1 MIEASLHQS
10 LILKSFRLPSDYCES
25 PHLSVLDILNE
36 KNEGDIQYKER
47 EEGSIRIPILVE
59 GQRHTNIDSD
69 FDQKKLGPRIL
80 SKDMKR
86 VEILI

>member
-1 MIEASLHQS
+1 MHQS

-36 KNEGDIQYKER
+36 KNEGDIQYKEQ

-59 GQRHTNIDSD
+59 GQSHTNIDSD
-69 FDQKKLGPRIL
+69 FETFAAKNC
-80 SKDMKR
+80 SKNHTKM
-86 VEILI
+86 LIE